1 MFDNFHSYVYEPR
14 KLEATEARLQR
25 IYDAAKLGLKG
36 DTLALAAGMRP
47 TEYRQL
53 TQLDPIAAYA
63 EEKGKADG
71 EMELSAI
78 LHKAAADGDAKAAL
92 EILKHT
98 HGWVAKQQLSID
110 VEQRISIT
118 AALEQAQQRVIEGV
132 FKQVDDAEAFHVK
145 PELKQK
151 VA

>member
-1 MFDNFHSYVYEPR
+1 M
-14 KLEATEARLQR
+14 
-25 IYDAAKLGLKG
+25 
-36 DTLALAAGMRP
+36 
-47 TEYRQL
+47 
-53 TQLDPIAAYA
+53 A
-63 EEKGKADG
+63 ELKGKADG
-71 EMELSAI
+71 EMLASQQ

-92 EILKHT
+92 EILKHQ

-132 FKQVDDAEAFHVK
+132 FKQVDDQEAFHVK
-145 PELKQK
+145 PQLKQK